1 MDDLSLE
8 RIEIPGPTLASLIQ
22 RASSSPGDVD
32 GLLFGQIHRIA
43 STTLSDDSP
52 AEPSASI
59 SSSSSSD
66 QIVATVTSFIS
77 SGKTVSFYDPLGRV
91 DSRRIDSLQLGS
103 PDRLLG
109 WFSARRTTANRPSM
123 RELAVASSLSSRFQ
137 LPIENSESPNS
148 MPSSVFILLTTPL
161 TDQLIHTHEYRAYQF
176 RPLNRRLEP
185 RSLGIVNIGP
195 AFRGHYGSFNPK
207 SGFPPL
213 LCEVSSSA
221 MMNEDRDEGSLS
233 GKKQAVKDQKEV
245 DALADGFGVGSLKR
259 LVGAEAASYTGGVEE
274 MYERMLA
281 KVESL
286 ASEVD
291 KSSAKVLELDNH
303 NRKLRYRVARIER

>member
-1 MDDLSLE
+1 MEDLSLE
-8 RIEIPGPTLASLIQ
+8 KIEIQGPTLASLIQ
-22 RASSSPGDVD
+22 RASSSPCDVD
-32 GLLFGQIHRIA
+32 GLLFGQIHRIV

-52 AEPSASI
+52 AT
-59 SSSSSSD
+59 SSSSTD

-91 DSRRIDSLQLGS
+91 DSLRVDSLRVNS
-103 PDRLLG
+103 PDHLLG
-109 WFSARRTTANRPSM
+109 WFSARRTSPNRPSM
-123 RELAVASSLSSRFQ
+123 RELTVSSSLSSRFQ
-137 LPIENSESPNS
+137 LPIENSVNPNS
-148 MPSSVFILLTTPL
+148 ASSSVFILLTTPL

-176 RPLNRRLEP
+176 KPLNRRLEP

-207 SGFPPL
+207 SGFPEL
-213 LCEVSSSA
+213 LCEVSSGSSA
-221 MMNEDRDEGSLS
+221 MNEDRDDEGSSLS

-245 DALADGFGVGSLKR
+245 DALADGFQVGSLKR
-259 LVGAEAASYTGGVEE
+259 LVGVEAASFTGGIEE

-286 ASEVD
+286 ASEVE

>member
-77 SGKTVSFYDPLGRV
+77 SGKTVSFYDPSAELTRAG
-91 DSRRIDSLQLGS
+91 STLQLGS

-259 LVGAEAASYTGGVEE
+259 LVGAEAASYTGVLRRCMRGCW
-274 MYERMLA
+274 R
-281 KVESL
+281 
-286 ASEVD
+286 
-291 KSSAKVLELDNH
+291 KSRAW
-303 NRKLRYRVARIER
+303 LRRLTRAPLKYLNWIIITGS